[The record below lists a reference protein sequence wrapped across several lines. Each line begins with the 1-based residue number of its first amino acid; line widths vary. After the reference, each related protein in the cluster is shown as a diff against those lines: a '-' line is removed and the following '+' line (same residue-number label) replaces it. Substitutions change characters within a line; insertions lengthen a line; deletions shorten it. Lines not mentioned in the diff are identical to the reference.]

1 MSFTLA
7 QMKTAIQDYTDNT
20 ETLFV
25 SHLPDFIKASE
36 ERIFKSVDLD
46 VFRKNVSS
54 AVSQNDKFL
63 ALPTDYLSSFSLQIT
78 TAGSEDFL
86 LHKDVNFLQEAYNGS
101 TSTSTPRYYAQFD
114 ISNFIVAPTPNA
126 NYTVELHYYYRPAS
140 LTAGADSGTTWLSTN
155 APYALFFGALVD
167 AYIFMKGESD
177 LIQQYEKRFM
187 DQLTRLKDYGEAR
200 ENSDAYTDGLPRSP
214 RTQEI

>member
-140 LTAGADSGTTWLSTN
+140 LTAGADTGTTWLSTN

-214 RTQEI
+214 RT

>member
-1 MSFTLA
+1 
-7 QMKTAIQDYTDNT
+7 MKTAIQDYTDNT

-46 VFRKNVSS
+46 VFRKNVTS
-54 AVSQNDKFL
+54 AVSLNDKFL
-63 ALPTDYLSSFSLQIT
+63 SLPTDYLSSFSLQIT

-101 TSTSTPRYYAQFD
+101 VSTAKPRYYAQFD

-155 APYALFFGALVD
+155 APYALLFGSLVD

-200 ENSDAYTDGLPRSP
+200 ENSDAYVDGLPRSP
-214 RTQEI
+214 RT

>member
-46 VFRKNVSS
+46 VFRKNVTS
-54 AVSQNDKFL
+54 AVSLNDKFL
-63 ALPTDYLSSFSLQIT
+63 TLPSDYLSSFSLQIT

-101 TSTSTPRYYAQFD
+101 VSTAKPRYYAQFD

-155 APYALFFGALVD
+155 APYALLFGSLVD

-200 ENSDAYTDGLPRSP
+200 ENSDAYVDGLPRSP
-214 RTQEI
+214 RT

>member
-1 MSFTLA
+1 
-7 QMKTAIQDYTDNT
+7 MKTAIQDYTDNT

-46 VFRKNVSS
+46 VFRKNVTS
-54 AVSQNDKFL
+54 AVSLNDKFL
-63 ALPTDYLSSFSLQIT
+63 SLPTDYLSSFSLQIT

-101 TSTSTPRYYAQFD
+101 VSTAKPRYYAQFD
-114 ISNFIVAPTPNA
+114 ISNFIVAPTPDA

-140 LTAGADSGTTWLSTN
+140 LSAGADSGTTWLSTN
-155 APYALFFGALVD
+155 APYALLFGSLVD

-200 ENSDAYTDGLPRSP
+200 ENSDAYVDGLPRSP
-214 RTQEI
+214 RT

>member
-46 VFRKNVSS
+46 VFRKNVTS
-54 AVSQNDKFL
+54 AVSLNDKFL
-63 ALPTDYLSSFSLQIT
+63 TLPSDYLSSFSLQIT

-101 TSTSTPRYYAQFD
+101 VSTAKPRYYAQFD
-114 ISNFIVAPTPNA
+114 ISNFIVAPTPDA

-155 APYALFFGALVD
+155 APYALLFGSLVD

-200 ENSDAYTDGLPRSP
+200 ENSDAYVDGLPRSP
-214 RTQEI
+214 RT